1 MISALSQAIASRSEP
16 WSFRSRIAESRAGHA
31 LRPLAT
37 AIVSAAALLAAA
49 PASADVI
56 ELSELGAVTVI
67 ASDVAAA
74 PQRVAQD
81 STFELQL
88 PDEALTP
95 PASSTAPSIYADA
108 VRQVAEMNDVSPALL
123 EALVWQESRWRSGA
137 RSHAG
142 AIGLTQLMP
151 GTARDLGVNPYDV
164 NANLFGGARY
174 LRQQL
179 DRFNGDLEL
188 ALAAY
193 NAGPGRVLRS
203 RAIPNIAETQSYVR
217 SVVDRLSYNNVQ
229 QGAKR

>member
-1 MISALSQAIASRSEP
+1 MSALLQVIA
-16 WSFRSRIAESRAGHA
+16 FRLETRRLRPRIAQSRPLRA
-31 LRPLAT
+31 LRPLGAVIPFAAT
-37 AIVSAAALLAAA
+37 QLAAA
-49 PASADVI
+49 PAFADVI
-56 ELSELGAVTVI
+56 ELGDKGAIRVV
-67 ASDVAAA
+67 ASDVGAA
-74 PQRVAQD
+74 PERAADD
-81 STFELQL
+81 SVLDIQL
-88 PDEALTP
+88 PDEAVT
-95 PASSTAPSIYADA
+95 PASGTTAPTIYADA

-123 EALVWQESRWRSGA
+123 EALVWQESRWRAGA

-151 GTARDLGVNPYDV
+151 GTARELGVNPHDV

-179 DRFNGDLEL
+179 DRFNGDIEL

-203 RAIPNIAETQSYVR
+203 RSIPNIAETQNYVR
-217 SVVDRLSYNNVQ
+217 SVVDRLSQNHFE